1 MNVNA
6 MHRTPDTSP
15 GRSSAPSSAPAPTA
29 LLVLAMKAGFAAA
42 IVAGVAAGRVPEPVI
57 ILGVIL
63 VASSIAWHRTP
74 PIPNRVRSHHRFTV
88 VSRCGDGFVTI
99 DHSGARR
106 VARRMVLG
114 SPTS

>member
-15 GRSSAPSSAPAPTA
+15 GRLPAPSPAPSSTA
-29 LLVLAMKAGFAAA
+29 VILLALKAGVAAA
-42 IVAGVAAGRVPEPVI
+42 IVAGLAAGRVPEPVI

-63 VASSIAWHRTP
+63 VASWIAWHRTP
-74 PIPNRVRSHHRFTV
+74 PIPARVHSHHRFTV

>member
-6 MHRTPDTSP
+6 MYRKSPTSP
-15 GRSSAPSSAPAPTA
+15 ATSPAA
-29 LLVLAMKAGFAAA
+29 LVLLAIKVGAAAA
-42 IVAGVAAGRVPEPVI
+42 IVAVVLAGRLPEPVI
-57 ILGVIL
+57 ILGVIV
-63 VASSIAWHRTP
+63 VASLFSWHRTT
-74 PIPNRVRSHHRFTV
+74 PIPARVRSHHRFTV

-99 DHSGARR
+99 DPSGARR

>member
-6 MHRTPDTSP
+6 MYRKTTTSP
-15 GRSSAPSSAPAPTA
+15 ATSPAA
-29 LLVLAMKAGFAAA
+29 LILLAIKVGAAAA
-42 IVAGVAAGRVPEPVI
+42 IVAVLLAGRVPEPVI
-57 ILGVIL
+57 IVGVI
-63 VASSIAWHRTP
+63 VIASLFSWHRAA
-74 PIPNRVRSHHRFTV
+74 PIPADVRSHHRFTV